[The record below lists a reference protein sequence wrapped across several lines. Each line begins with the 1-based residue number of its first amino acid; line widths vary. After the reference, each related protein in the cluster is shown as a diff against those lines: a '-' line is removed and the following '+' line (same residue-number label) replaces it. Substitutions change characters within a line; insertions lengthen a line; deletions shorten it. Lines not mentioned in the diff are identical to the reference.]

1 MKLSIR
7 NTLGLTCVALVLG
20 SCGLKTGGGELTGV
34 PGRKPWYH
42 PQPFGTV
49 YVPTGTFH
57 MGSDDQDITN
67 ALTSRPK
74 QVSIQAFYM
83 DDTEITNNEYRQ
95 FVYWVRDSTV
105 AEKLGD
111 EYKNTNETTG
121 EQSINWDAVKK
132 IDYTS
137 QEVQDGISSLM
148 YQKDDRISNVPTMDW
163 RKIIYKYKRFD
174 LQAAAQLQNKLD
186 YEGDPEHA
194 PKRSK
199 FIHEEK
205 VPIYP
210 DTLTFI
216 RDFTYSYNDPMAQ
229 TYFWHPGFDDYP
241 VVGVSWFQANAFCWW
256 RTTYLN
262 SSYTQASDPEVN
274 PFRLPTEAEWE
285 YAARGGRRFS
295 QYPWGGPYTRN
306 SHGCFLCNFK
316 PLRGNYIEDGGFYP
330 VKATAYFPNDYGLY
344 NMAGNVAEWT
354 SSAYDPSIYT
364 FEDDMNPDYYNDAS
378 ERKMN
383 PTTHRMEYTAPVT
396 AQRKVIRGGS
406 WKDVAYYCQT
416 ATRAYEYQDTAKSY
430 IGFRC
435 VMTYMGRSNKDR

>member
-7 NTLGLTCVALVLG
+7 NTLGLSCIALTLG

-42 PQPFGTV
+42 PQPYGTI

-67 ALTSRPK
+67 SMTARPK

-105 AEKLGD
+105 ADKLGD
-111 EYKNTNETTG
+111 PYKKQTDQG
-121 EQSINWDAVKK
+121 VDYIDWDEMRHL
-132 IDYTS
+132 DYSS

-148 YQKDDRISNVPTMDW
+148 YDKADRISNVPTMDW
-163 RKIIYKYKRFD
+163 RKIKYKYKRFD

-186 YEGDPEHA
+186 YEKDPGKA
-194 PKRSK
+194 KKRST
-199 FIHEEK
+199 FIHEEN
-205 VPIYP
+205 VAIYP

-229 TYFWHPGFDDYP
+229 TYFWHPGYDDYP

-262 SSYTQASDPEVN
+262 ASYSKQGDPEVN

-364 FEDDMNPDYYNDAS
+364 FEDDMNPDYYTNAKLD
-378 ERKMN
+378 E
-383 PTTHRMEYTAPVT
+383 PVT

-406 WKDVAYYCQT
+406 WKDVAYFCQT